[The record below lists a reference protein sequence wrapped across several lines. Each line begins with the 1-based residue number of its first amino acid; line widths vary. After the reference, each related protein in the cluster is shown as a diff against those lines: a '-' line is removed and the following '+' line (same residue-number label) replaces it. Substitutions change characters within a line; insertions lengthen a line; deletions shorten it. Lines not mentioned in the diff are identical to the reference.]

1 MDVKT
6 AIAISAL
13 AIAAP
18 TAGLAAILYRRKP
31 DYGSR
36 LRLLEYDTKVLGD
49 VPLTLIK
56 QKMKS
61 ITRITCK
68 ERIKIIDTPTE
79 LNMYVAGICDAK
91 TAVLTANVGM
101 SDKDHKGWCA
111 FALTIYKE
119 NKILFEEAIQKN
131 KKIYIIGTSM
141 GAAVTAYIVS
151 FLLDLYDQLKKPR
164 NVMGICT
171 SSPRCLTMARNE
183 KVHDYVFSIVN
194 MLDLVTYLPLGRLVL
209 PGRIIAVVEDDN
221 DISFKLYESHTAY
234 IAATKTFMKKM
245 NIPVVSKYHSLR
257 DLHIALATDSKD
269 SASKIEFIKDK
280 NGIVNLKILLQ
291 DSF

>member
-1 MDVKT
+1 MDIKT

-13 AIAAP
+13 AAAVP
-18 TAGLAAILYRRKP
+18 TTGLAAILYRRKP

-36 LRLLEYDTKVLGD
+36 LRLLEYDTKVFGD
-49 VPLTLIK
+49 VPLELIK

-61 ITRITCK
+61 ISRITCK

-79 LNMYVAGICDAK
+79 LNMYIAGICDAK
-91 TAVLTANVGM
+91 TAVVSAKLGILAT
-101 SDKDHKGWCA
+101 DHKGWCA

-141 GAAVTAYIVS
+141 GAAVTAYIVA
-151 FLLDLYDQLKKPR
+151 FLLDLYDHLKKPR
-164 NVMGICT
+164 NVMGLCT
-171 SSPRCLTMARNE
+171 SSPRCLTVARNE
-183 KVHDYVFSIVN
+183 KVYDYVFSVVN

-221 DISFKLYESHTAY
+221 DISFKLYESHRAY
-234 IAATKTFMKKM
+234 IAATKTFMRKM
-245 NIPVVSKYHSLR
+245 NIPVISKYHSLR
-257 DLHIALATDSKD
+257 DLHMALVRDSKH
-269 SASKIEFIKDK
+269 ASKIESFLKDK
-280 NGIVNLKILLQ
+280 WKCK
-291 DSF
+291 S